1 MTRRWSV
8 TPVDAPLSQEFSAK
22 DAETLQL
29 PDTAERD
36 AAKLDPFVALENAVT
51 RAGLPMPPALP
62 AMSTLSA
69 PGMGVRA
76 GRVHPYRRDAK
87 AASPVDDVDDEEEQ
101 QLPVARGPQAQLQAR
116 AGIAALHARNAAV
129 SKDDYTVNK
138 ALRRAMR
145 TQRAEVAVLDRQRAA
160 LGLPEHIALLPPA
173 PEDAAAA
180 ASVRFGGAA
189 TGRGFSASRHASRQ
203 ALRSTPVLA
212 APASSAGTSQQAALL
227 AKRQRLEA
235 AGVRFGG
242 SGARESPFTAPR
254 TVAVRK

>member
-1 MTRRWSV
+1 M
-8 TPVDAPLSQEFSAK
+8 SQEFSAE

-29 PDTAERD
+29 PGAAERD

-51 RAGLPMPPALP
+51 GAGLPMPPALP

-69 PGMGVRA
+69 PGRA
-76 GRVHPYRRDAK
+76 GRSHPHRRDAK
-87 AASPVDDVDDEEEQ
+87 AAPPVDDVDEEEEQ
-101 QLPVARGPQAQLQAR
+101 HQPVARGPQAQLQAR
-116 AGIAALHARNAAV
+116 AGIAALQARNAAV
-129 SKDDYTVNK
+129 SRDDYTVNK

-160 LGLPEHIALLPPA
+160 LGLPEHIALLPHA

-189 TGRGFSASRHASRQ
+189 PGRGFSASRQASRQ

-212 APASSAGTSQQAALL
+212 APASSAGASHQAALL
-227 AKRQRLEA
+227 AKRRRLEA
-235 AGVRFGG
+235 AGVRFSG
-242 SGARESPFTAPR
+242 SVERQSPLTAPR